1 MADFRLAVSVDELK
15 RGAAQIESQIA
26 NAQRNWQSLCATAET
41 AKHYWEGDAADCR
54 RRLFEESRQ
63 EMESV
68 FQRLKNHPL
77 NILKMAG
84 IYDDAEEKSVQMTA
98 SLPDDAIL

>member
-1 MADFRLAVSVDELK
+1 MADFRLTVSPDELK

-26 NAQRNWQSLCATAET
+26 DAQKNWRSLCATAET

-54 RRLFEESRQ
+54 RRMFEETKQ

-68 FQRLKNHPL
+68 FARLKNHPANL
-77 NILKMAG
+77 LKMAG
-84 IYDDAEEKSVQMTA
+84 IYSDAEEKSVQMTA
-98 SLPDDAIL
+98 SLPEDAIL

>member
-1 MADFRLAVSVDELK
+1 MADFRLTVSPDELK

-26 NAQRNWQSLCATAET
+26 DAQKHWRSLCATAET

-54 RRLFEESRQ
+54 RRMFEETKQ

-68 FQRLKNHPL
+68 FARLKNHPANL
-77 NILKMAG
+77 LKMAG
-84 IYDDAEEKSVQMTA
+84 IYSDAEEKSVQMTA
-98 SLPDDAIL
+98 SLPEDAIL

>member
-1 MADFRLAVSVDELK
+1 
-15 RGAAQIESQIA
+15 
-26 NAQRNWQSLCATAET
+26 
-41 AKHYWEGDAADCR
+41 
-54 RRLFEESRQ
+54 
-63 EMESV
+63 MESV

-77 NILKMAG
+77 NLLKMAG

>member
-1 MADFRLAVSVDELK
+1 MADFRLTVSPGELK

-26 NAQRNWQSLCATAET
+26 DAQKNWRSLCAAAET

-54 RRLFEESRQ
+54 RRMFEETKQ

-68 FQRLKNHPL
+68 LWRLKNHPSNL
-77 NILKMAG
+77 LKMAG
-84 IYDDAEEKSVQMTA
+84 IYSDAEEKSLQMTA